1 MARTYKNIN
10 CKMWKGG
17 ECQPRFSAIAQSEG
31 NIDIFQQ
38 IRAERIFTDFTERI
52 IEGCTLGKIY

>member
-1 MARTYKNIN
+1 
-10 CKMWKGG
+10 MWKGG